1 MKKLIVIVSLVL
13 LLVPY
18 ADARRKVKKAGTIKN
33 NIYTDANYN
42 FKLTLN
48 DEWKSTVKKEK
59 ENFRL
64 VLVKKNYDI
73 PIDYADATDYTQ
85 VPRIVVYADT
95 STVPTLAFIDSLVS
109 DSYKSDQKKEIL
121 KEFEI
126 LNESDL
132 IPKGRKPLSVGKSES
147 KGFQW
152 LAQAK
157 YVKEVATRASSVGG
171 KRVYGSYGGAIIAVK
186 NGSTILLFHMMCE
199 YQFFEPYFNEML
211 QIVNTLKWVEE
222 EG

>member
-1 MKKLIVIVSLVL
+1 MKKLIIIFSLILLMVSF
-13 LLVPY
+13 
-18 ADARRKVKKAGTIKN
+18 ADARRKVKKSGEIKDN
-33 NIYTDANYN
+33 VYTDAEYG

-73 PIDYADATDYTQ
+73 PMDYKDAPDYTQ

-109 DSYKSDQKKEIL
+109 DTYKSDQKKEIL
-121 KEFEI
+121 KEYEI
-126 LNESDL
+126 LNEQEI
-132 IPKGRKPLSVGKSES
+132 IPKGHKPLSIGKSEA

-157 YVKEVATRASSVGG
+157 YTKEVATSISSLGG
-171 KRVYGSYGGAIIAVK
+171 QRVYGSYGGAIIAVK
-186 NGSTILLFHMMCE
+186 NGNNILLFHMMCE
-199 YQFFEPYFNEML
+199 YQFFESIFNEML
-211 QIVNTLKWVEE
+211 QIVNTLEWVEQ
-222 EG
+222 